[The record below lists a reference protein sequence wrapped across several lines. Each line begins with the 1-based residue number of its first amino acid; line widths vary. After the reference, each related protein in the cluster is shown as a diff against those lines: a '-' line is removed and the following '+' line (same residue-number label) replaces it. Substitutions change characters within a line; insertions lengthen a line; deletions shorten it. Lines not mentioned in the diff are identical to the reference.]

1 MKIHQIRNATILIEF
16 GDVRLLVDPML
27 SDKDALTPLRLFKM
41 RGRNPSVTLPDN
53 AQELI
58 NSATHCIITHCQR
71 AHFDHLDGAAIKWL
85 RETQLPVFCTPRD
98 EPFLVA
104 KGINILPLRRDD
116 NKPQRF
122 LNGTVLTTPCRH
134 GRGFIGKFM
143 EHGVGYVIK
152 LPKQPSLYLTG
163 DTILTDDV
171 FNTVKQHSPEGI
183 VAPAGGAR
191 FDVGTK
197 IIMNA
202 DDMITLAKLSA
213 ATIIA
218 NHVEA
223 ISHCPVSRAD
233 IRFAAKA
240 AGFADRIIA
249 PDDGEAVLVPT
260 ATVISDGRVIQD
272 VC

>member
-1 MKIHQIRNATILIEF
+1 MRIHQIRNATILIEF

-27 SDKDALTPLRLFKM
+27 SDKDALPPLRLFKM
-41 RGRNPSVTLPDN
+41 RGRNPSIPLPDN
-53 AQELI
+53 ARELI

-71 AHFDHLDGAAIKWL
+71 GHFDHLDGAAIKWL

-104 KGINILPLRRDD
+104 KGVNVLPLRRDD
-116 NKPQRF
+116 NIPQSF

-143 EHGVGYVIK
+143 EHGVGYLIK
-152 LPKQPSLYLTG
+152 FPGEPSLYLTG

-171 FNTVKQHSPEGI
+171 ARTVKQHAPEGI

-202 DDMITLAKLSA
+202 DDMITLAELST

-249 PDDGEAVLVPT
+249 PADGEAVSVPT
-260 ATVISDGRVIQD
+260 TAGISDDRVVKD
-272 VC
+272 VR